1 MDIMIIP
8 SNLYCLSFLCNLNYT
23 VLSSWFYKTLW
34 LEKYHIH
41 NELCLIYAR
50 HSGILMNNH
59 DFFMQPDSPGLWF
72 SIFRVVSPFVTSSF
86 HNVCWLNSVS
96 YYFFYKLESG
106 RQFNRP
112 WKKQDW
118 LPEIGSTRENP
129 WCLYILDIN
138 LINSDMFSFIWQV
151 IQSKLCYHENCLKS

>member
-8 SNLYCLSFLCNLNYT
+8 SYNLYCLSFLCNLNYT
-23 VLSSWFYKTLW
+23 VLLSWFYKTLW

-50 HSGILMNNH
+50 HSAFSWIIMIFLCS
-59 DFFMQPDSPGLWF
+59 QIAPGLWF
-72 SIFRVVSPFVTSSF
+72 SIFCVVSPFVTSSF

-96 YYFFYKLESG
+96 YYFFYKLDSG

-112 WKKQDW
+112 WKKTK
-118 LPEIGSTRENP
+118 LSTWNWEYQRKSMVSVHP
-129 WCLYILDIN
+129 GHKSHQQWHVFLHLA
-138 LINSDMFSFIWQV
+138 SQTVKVM
-151 IQSKLCYHENCLKS
+151 YH